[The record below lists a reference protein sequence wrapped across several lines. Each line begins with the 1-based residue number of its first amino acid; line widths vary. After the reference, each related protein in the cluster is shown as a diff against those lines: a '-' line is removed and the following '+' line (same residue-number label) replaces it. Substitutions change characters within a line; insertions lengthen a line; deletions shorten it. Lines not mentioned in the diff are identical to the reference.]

1 MAKRRRGSPE
11 IEPFKKR
18 RWVDASD
25 AQQDEV
31 AAQTPLGLVQ
41 RPKNVSNEDMVK
53 SPNSSGDDSEEVQE
67 SITAVNGIVTPRSDP
82 SVSIKAS
89 LRVRKGISLTE
100 ECPTTP
106 LPDFDSASSFDGD
119 VATPPRV
126 IQRSLSH
133 VELPGWTAGPSV
145 PRALFGWSP
154 SNVESLPEHHA
165 LTKLVAA
172 HEAANADPLEKPEH
186 IYITLDHFSI
196 YKPSSNHKH
205 AHTLV
210 ALHQLSRDRH
220 QEFCFDGV
228 LSVGGDRYFVQQ
240 VPFRVLTVD
249 GYDDFETTE
258 IGSQLCVQ
266 SLRGAYHDIWY
277 KLGTP
282 GKEYERFY
290 TPFLWVA
297 RFTKHAIQYM
307 LATEHVTLCHFRVSF
322 YDWLHEIYCEDPS
335 LQGWLGQSK
344 TRDFAVHFVAYAEF
358 LWKESHGVQQP
369 SDEIKICKHP
379 IWRETLPYPD
389 LLKAI
394 PRQLPNQRG
403 DAKTV
408 VTPFAYENFSHMYF
422 ADQILET
429 SVTEP
434 SLLLR
439 IQELK
444 ARRGLTPWF
453 SRSPSSLTPISAV
466 SDLDTK
472 ARGRVVVGDIV
483 AVPPEDDGRWKSNAE
498 TWYAYVQKIWKQ
510 KNGQTRLDVIWLY
523 HPQDTTIGKAQ
534 YLFPNELFF
543 SDNCGCGLK
552 EALHLEEVTHKVDVV
567 WNPRDPS
574 AEQGLFVR
582 QKFRTVA
589 EMNHYD
595 FRKIQYRDFC
605 CCHQAGHTPE
615 AVPQYR
621 VGDTVLVEKKKDDLG
636 RNCEP
641 AQILSFESA
650 GIVQLRRFLFK
661 KDTFPAS
668 RPNELLPSSEVFSRH
683 CEKLVRECH
692 VRVFP
697 EAQIEDSNIPT
708 PYDRDGA
715 GDYYYIADTD
725 ITADSIY
732 KDVPFRQGWNPQE
745 ASSHRKLK
753 GLGIF
758 CGGGTFDRGLQEGG
772 AVQFTHA
779 VDYAEH
785 ALHSYKANSSEP
797 VKFFLGSVD
806 DYLSSAISGQSVHN
820 TATTGEIEIISAGSP
835 CQGFSKLQLDRAS
848 ARSRKNASM
857 VASVVSFVD
866 VYVPE
871 YLILENVVTMTDPIK
886 DNSGREQNVFS
897 QVISA
902 LVGLGYQVQQF
913 LMDSWSCGSPQQ
925 RSRVFIVATA
935 PSAVPLSQPE
945 ITHAHPVKNLRTR
958 NLGRSSNGL
967 PFGARRTNPFVALP
981 FVTAEQSVADLPK
994 VYDSVPQLCIRY
1006 PDHRLAVLEAP
1017 DVRARIAMVPT
1028 QPREC
1033 GLIQAHNAGRLR
1045 GEPLEY
1051 FVRTKRNLVRS
1062 GIHSKSYTR
1071 VSPYHLFPTIVTKL
1085 RVGDGVNGRVL
1096 HWDQHRPLTVM
1107 EARRALGYL
1116 DQEILIGTP
1125 DRQLHIVGNS
1135 VDRKVALVL
1144 GLALRDSWLLSDPA
1158 DSQDSGSSHIP
1169 QSLDGGEQGVGQD
1182 LKDEDNESGAGI
1194 SAAVKRDA
1202 SHCSALPEFV
1212 AADAHDS
1219 QYSDIASS
1227 PPHEHDCTGDDFPDD
1242 VDNRTVKMSLNLS
1255 QDEIQ
1260 DIRNAREGGKFK
1272 EIFKINGW
1280 QT

>member
-1 MAKRRRGSPE
+1 MPKRRRGSPE
-11 IEPFKKR
+11 TEPFKKR
-18 RWVDASD
+18 RWSEPGD
-25 AQQDEV
+25 DEEDEL
-31 AAQTPLGLVQ
+31 AAQTPLELVQ
-41 RPKNVSNEDMVK
+41 RPKSIGYEDMVK
-53 SPNSSGDDSEEVQE
+53 SPNSSSDISEEAQE
-67 SITAVNGIVTPRSDP
+67 SIAVVNGIITPRSEP
-82 SVSIKAS
+82 SASIKDS
-89 LRVRKGISLTE
+89 LRARKGISVTE
-100 ECPTTP
+100 EFQSTP
-106 LPDFDSASSFDGD
+106 IPDSDSGSSFDEN
-119 VATPPRV
+119 VVTPPRTV
-126 IQRSLSH
+126 QRLLSH

-154 SNVESLPEHHA
+154 SSIESLPEHQA
-165 LTKLVAA
+165 LPKLVAA
-172 HEAANADPLEKPEH
+172 HDAANADFLEKPE
-186 IYITLDHFSI
+186 YTYFTLDQFSI
-196 YKPSSNHKH
+196 YKSTSNHKH
-205 AHTLV
+205 AQTLV
-210 ALHQLSRDRH
+210 ALHELSRDRH

-228 LSVGGDRYFVQQ
+228 LSVGQERYFVEQ

-249 GYDDFETTE
+249 GYDDFETTDIE
-258 IGSQLCVQ
+258 SQLCVQ
-266 SLRGAYHDIWY
+266 SARAAYHNVWY
-277 KLGTP
+277 KLGAP

-290 TPFLWVA
+290 KPFLWVA

-307 LATEHVTLCHFRVSF
+307 LATERITLHHFRASF
-322 YDWLHEIYCEDPS
+322 YDWLQRTYSEDAS
-335 LQGWLGQSK
+335 LRGWLGQSK
-344 TRDFAVHFVAYAEF
+344 TRDFAIHFVAYADF
-358 LWKESHGVQQP
+358 LWKECHGVQQP
-369 SDEIKICKHP
+369 SDDIKICKHP
-379 IWRETLPYPD
+379 IWREALPYSD

-394 PRQLPNQRG
+394 PRQLPKQRG
-403 DAKTV
+403 DAKTI

-429 SVTEP
+429 PVTEP
-434 SLLLR
+434 GLLLR

-453 SRSPSSLTPISAV
+453 SRSPSSLTPISAAP
-466 SDLDTK
+466 DLDTK

-498 TWYAYVQKIWKQ
+498 TWYAYVQRVWKQ

-534 YLFPNELFF
+534 YVFSNELFF
-543 SDNCGCGLK
+543 SDNCGCGVK

-567 WNPRDPS
+567 WNPPDPS
-574 AEQGLFVR
+574 SQQGLFVR

-589 EMNHYD
+589 EMDHYD
-595 FRKIQYRDFC
+595 FRKIQDSDFC
-605 CCHQAGHTPE
+605 CCHQAEYTPE

-621 VGDTVLVEKKKDDLG
+621 VGDTVLVEKKKDALG
-636 RNCEP
+636 RNCEL

-661 KDTFPAS
+661 KDTFPAA
-668 RPNELLPSSEVFSRH
+668 RPNELLLSSELFSRH

-692 VRVFP
+692 VRIFS
-697 EAQIEDSNIPT
+697 EAQIEDNNVPT

-715 GDYYYIADTD
+715 GDYYFVADTEVAAES
-725 ITADSIY
+725 TFRGM
-732 KDVPFRQGWNPQE
+732 PFRQGWNPQE
-745 ASSHRKLK
+745 ASPHRKLK

-785 ALHSYKANSSEP
+785 ALHSYRANSSEP

-806 DYLSSAISGQSVHN
+806 DYLSNAMSGQSVHN
-820 TATTGEIEIISAGSP
+820 TATTGEIEVISAGSP

-866 VYVPE
+866 FYVPE
-871 YLILENVVTMTDPIK
+871 YLILENVVSMTDSIK
-886 DNSGREQNVFS
+886 DNSGRKQNVFS

-925 RSRVFIVATA
+925 RSRVFIIATA

-945 ITHAHPVKNLRTR
+945 ITHAHPMKNLRTR

-967 PFGARRTNPFVALP
+967 PFGTRRTNPFVALP

-1028 QPREC
+1028 QPRGW

-1051 FVRTKRNLVRS
+1051 FIRTKRNLVRS
-1062 GIHSKSYTR
+1062 GINSKSYSR
-1071 VSPYHLFPTIVTKL
+1071 VSPDHLFPTIVTKL
-1085 RVGDGVNGRVL
+1085 SVGDGMNGRVL

-1116 DQEILIGTP
+1116 DHEVLIGTP
-1125 DRQLHIVGNS
+1125 DKQLHIVGNS

-1144 GLALRDSWLLSDPA
+1144 GLALRESWLQSNSTSIQDPV
-1158 DSQDSGSSHIP
+1158 SS
-1169 QSLDGGEQGVGQD
+1169 
-1182 LKDEDNESGAGI
+1182 AGI

-1202 SHCSALPEFV
+1202 SHSSALPESV
-1212 AADAHDS
+1212 AGDAHDS
-1219 QYSDIASS
+1219 HSSDIPSS
-1227 PPHEHDCTGDDFPDD
+1227 PPHEHNGTGDDFPDD
-1242 VDNRTVKMSLNLS
+1242 IDNRTVKMSLNLS
-1255 QDEIQ
+1255 QEEIQ
-1260 DIRNAREGGKFK
+1260 SIRNAEEGGKFK